1 MSLNSE
7 GRLLDDEDVAG
18 PEVSAPSASSLLAAG
33 GGRAAV
39 SLALDVVG
47 VTPQLAFAAATSA
60 SAAATLAT
68 LGRRRLGLDLT

>member
-1 MSLNSE
+1 MSPNSE

-18 PEVSAPSASSLLAAG
+18 PEVSAPSASSLLDEG

-39 SLALDVVG
+39 ESLALDD
-47 VTPQLAFAAATSA
+47 PAFAAATSA